1 MEYRRSSLGKHS
13 ENTISEIS
21 TISTISEN
29 MQLEKSMLQLN
40 IERKRLHNV
49 MRFSDF
55 EIIWSRWSIGLF
67 NISITFSCSL
77 TSVSRKKALVFKEDF
92 VLTTL

>member
-1 MEYRRSSLGKHS
+1 MLWVQVPSMVYCNAIECYYMEYRRSSLGKHS

-55 EIIWSRWSIGLF
+55 EII
-67 NISITFSCSL
+67 
-77 TSVSRKKALVFKEDF
+77 
-92 VLTTL
+92 

>member
-21 TISTISEN
+21 TISEN
-29 MQLEKSMLQLN
+29 MQLEKSLLQLN

-49 MRFSDF
+49 VRFSDF
-55 EIIWSRWSIGLF
+55 EII
-67 NISITFSCSL
+67 
-77 TSVSRKKALVFKEDF
+77 
-92 VLTTL
+92 